1 MFLFT
6 DSQIVLESFL
16 EDINNVL
23 NSGEVPN
30 IFDMADQDQIMASIR
45 PICQAEGIAL
55 TKANMY
61 ERFLNRVQANLHVV
75 LAFSP
80 VGDAFRNRL
89 RQFPSLVTCCT
100 IDWFTE
106 WPAEALAGVA
116 NEAFAEIEF
125 PSDEV
130 KAGIVSLCRDIHQSV
145 EQASVKYAEE
155 MRRYNYVTPTSYLE
169 LLSTFRKVLGE
180 KRDEIGTARR
190 RLSVGLDKI
199 SSTEVDVEKMKI
211 DLVELQP
218 VLVKTTAEVEEL
230 MVKIEKDKADAAEK
244 KAVVEVEEAAASA
257 KAAEC
262 KEIADSAEAGLAEAL
277 PALAAAVE
285 CLKNL
290 KTQDISEVSKYS
302 KPPDL
307 VVLVLKGLCIMFGI
321 KPTMEGQ
328 AGSKTENFWLPG
340 KKLLGDAKG
349 LLDKMFEYDKDNIP
363 DKVIKAIQPII
374 DDPSFQPSKIQSVS
388 SACTAM
394 CQWTRAMHTYHYVAL
409 EVEPK
414 RIALASASA
423 ELKEVEGKLSI
434 LQSGLKELMD
444 RLAKLDEDFKTSVEK
459 KEALANKAED
469 CKVKM
474 DRADRLLGGLG
485 GEKVRWQETVVK
497 LGEMMECVVG
507 DVIVAAGGIAYL
519 GAFVATYREQ
529 QESFWQTQ
537 LGKYK
542 IPSTP
547 GSGMRSTLS
556 DPVKIRAW
564 NIAGLPTDSLS
575 TENAIILSK
584 SRRWSF
590 MIDPQGQANKWIKNM
605 EKEAGLEIIKLSEKE
620 FLRSLVNA
628 VRFGKPVLLE
638 NVGTEL
644 DPSLEPI
651 LAKQTFKMGGTEMI
665 KIGDETIAY
674 HPDFNFFIT
683 TKLPNPHYSP
693 ETCVKVT
700 LLNFTVNAS
709 GLEDQLLGLVVGK
722 ERPDLQEA
730 KNQLVVSMASMKK
743 TQKEL
748 EDKILKLLAESEG
761 DILEDESLIIVLGE
775 AKVTSDDISVKVAE
789 AEKTEKEID
798 ETREKYRPTGSRF
811 QYTHTHTHAHT
822 HTHTHTHTHCPVQ
835 RIFAVEY
842 TWR

>member
-1 MFLFT
+1 M
-6 DSQIVLESFL
+6 S
-16 EDINNVL
+16 
-23 NSGEVPN
+23 
-30 IFDMADQDQIMASIR
+30 AIR
-45 PICQAEGIAL
+45 PVCQAEGIAL

-61 ERFLNRVQANLHVV
+61 ERFLSRVQANLHVV

-125 PSDEV
+125 PSEEV
-130 KAGIVSLCRDIHQSV
+130 KVGIVSLCRDIHQSV
-145 EQASVKYAEE
+145 EKASIKYAEE

-169 LLSTFRKVLGE
+169 LLSTFRKILGE
-180 KRDEIGTARR
+180 KREEIGTARH

-199 SSTEVDVEKMKI
+199 SSTEVAVEKMKV

-230 MVKIEKDKADAAEK
+230 MVKIAKDKADAAEK
-244 KAVVEVEEAAASA
+244 KAVVEVEERAAST

-290 KTQDISEVSKYS
+290 KTSDISEVSKYS
-302 KPPDL
+302 KPPEL
-307 VVLVLKGLCIMFGI
+307 VVLVLKGLCIMFGT

-328 AGSKTENFWLPG
+328 AGSKTENYWIPG

-349 LLDKMFEYDKDNIP
+349 LLEQMFTFDKDNIP
-363 DKVIKAIQPII
+363 DKVIKAIQPVI

-414 RIALASASA
+414 RIALAAASA

-444 RLAKLDEDFKTSVEK
+444 RLAKLDADFTSSLEK
-459 KEALANKAED
+459 KEALAKRFED
-469 CKVKM
+469 CNIKM

-485 GEKVRWQETVVK
+485 GEKVRWQQTVVR
-497 LGEMMECVVG
+497 LAEQMECVVG
-507 DVIVAAGGIAYL
+507 DVIVAAGSIAYL
-519 GAFVATYREQ
+519 GAFVALYREQ
-529 QESFWQTQ
+529 QESFWQAQ
-537 LGKYK
+537 LQKYK
-542 IPSTP
+542 IPCTP
-547 GSGMRSTLS
+547 GSGLRVTLS
-556 DPVKIRAW
+556 EPVKIRAW

-590 MIDPQGQANKWIKNM
+590 MIDPQGLN
-605 EKEAGLEIIKLSEKE
+605 LFII
-620 FLRSLVNA
+620 
-628 VRFGKPVLLE
+628 
-638 NVGTEL
+638 
-644 DPSLEPI
+644 
-651 LAKQTFKMGGTEMI
+651 
-665 KIGDETIAY
+665 
-674 HPDFNFFIT
+674 
-683 TKLPNPHYSP
+683 
-693 ETCVKVT
+693 
-700 LLNFTVNAS
+700 
-709 GLEDQLLGLVVGK
+709 
-722 ERPDLQEA
+722 
-730 KNQLVVSMASMKK
+730 
-743 TQKEL
+743 
-748 EDKILKLLAESEG
+748 
-761 DILEDESLIIVLGE
+761 
-775 AKVTSDDISVKVAE
+775 
-789 AEKTEKEID
+789 
-798 ETREKYRPTGSRF
+798 
-811 QYTHTHTHAHT
+811 
-822 HTHTHTHTHCPVQ
+822 
-835 RIFAVEY
+835 
-842 TWR
+842 